1 MFCLGSALGI
11 VSSWGHHT
19 HLSHLNYLATLDFF
33 AYVAGLVA
41 IHGGALGEAK
51 AGHSGE

>member
-1 MFCLGSALGI
+1 MLSALIGL
-11 VSSWGHHT
+11 VTQVFNALVLSLLVPHHI
-19 HLSHLNYLATLDFF
+19 Y
-33 AYVAGLVA
+33 AYVAGLAA